1 MKKSFVPGIIGL
13 SMLLMNCT
21 SEKPHSVLQYKDFE
35 HYADQF
41 DQGDNELYVQHI
53 PNDRASAFL
62 EENIPLIDIPD
73 KELEKI
79 YYFRWWTYRKHI
91 KSTVDGF
98 VITEFLPD
106 VSWAGIHNTIN
117 CPAAHQIYEGR
128 WLRDPVYIKDYIHF
142 WLNDAGDGIRSYSFW
157 IADALLAYSKVNR
170 QDSFILAQI
179 PGLVQNYNAWEKEK
193 RDAPDRLFWQIDDR
207 DGMEYGASGRV
218 ISGGENRSS
227 TEAIRPT
234 INSYMYGD
242 AMAISRLAELL
253 EENKISSIF
262 HKKSEVIK
270 DLVQQRLWNDSLLF
284 FTVMPRSYSEDTKA
298 LDIREI
304 IGYIP
309 WYFNLPDDRPEYG
322 LAWSKLMD
330 TTGFYAPY
338 GPTVCEQSHPFFQIS
353 YEGHACQWNGPSWP
367 FATTQTLKALA
378 NFVNNYENN
387 HSVRGEDYYTLLS
400 QYARSHRIVLDNGEE
415 RPWIDENLNPYTG
428 DWISRSR
435 LKTGEN
441 GTWSEE
447 KGGVERGKDYNHSG
461 FCDLVISDLIGLKP
475 QLDKTIIIK
484 PLVPESWDWFCLDKI
499 NYHGKDL
506 TILWDRDGSRYG
518 LGRGFQVFVDGSR
531 IFESES
537 ILPAEIKAF
546 MN

>member
-193 RDAPDRLFWQIDDR
+193 RDAPDRP
-207 DGMEYGASGRV
+207 V
-218 ISGGENRSS
+218 
-227 TEAIRPT
+227 
-234 INSYMYGD
+234 
-242 AMAISRLAELL
+242 
-253 EENKISSIF
+253 
-262 HKKSEVIK
+262 
-270 DLVQQRLWNDSLLF
+270 
-284 FTVMPRSYSEDTKA
+284 
-298 LDIREI
+298 
-304 IGYIP
+304 
-309 WYFNLPDDRPEYG
+309 
-322 LAWSKLMD
+322 
-330 TTGFYAPY
+330 
-338 GPTVCEQSHPFFQIS
+338 
-353 YEGHACQWNGPSWP
+353 
-367 FATTQTLKALA
+367 
-378 NFVNNYENN
+378 
-387 HSVRGEDYYTLLS
+387 
-400 QYARSHRIVLDNGEE
+400 
-415 RPWIDENLNPYTG
+415 
-428 DWISRSR
+428 
-435 LKTGEN
+435 
-441 GTWSEE
+441 
-447 KGGVERGKDYNHSG
+447 
-461 FCDLVISDLIGLKP
+461 
-475 QLDKTIIIK
+475 
-484 PLVPESWDWFCLDKI
+484 
-499 NYHGKDL
+499 
-506 TILWDRDGSRYG
+506 
-518 LGRGFQVFVDGSR
+518 
-531 IFESES
+531 
-537 ILPAEIKAF
+537 
-546 MN
+546 

>member
-1 MKKSFVPGIIGL
+1 MGKSVLPGIAVL
-13 SMLLMNCT
+13 SMILMNCT
-21 SEKPHSVLQYKDFE
+21 SEKTFSVLEYKDFA

-41 DQGDNELYVQHI
+41 NRGDNELYIQHI
-53 PNDRASAFL
+53 PNDRVSAFL

-91 KSTVDGF
+91 KTTADGF

-106 VSWAGIHNTIN
+106 VSWAGKHNTIN
-117 CPAAHQIYEGR
+117 CPAAHHIYEGR
-128 WLRDPVYIKDYIHF
+128 WLRDPDYMEDYIHF
-142 WLNDAGDGIRSYSFW
+142 WLNDAGDGVRSYSFW

-179 PGLVQNYNAWEKEK
+179 PGLVQNYEAWEKEK
-193 RDAPDRLFWQIDDR
+193 RDASDRLFWQIDDR
-207 DGMEYGASGRV
+207 DGMEYSASGRV

-242 AMAISRLAELL
+242 AMAISRLAELV
-253 EENKISSIF
+253 EESKISSIF

-304 IGYIP
+304 IGYVP
-309 WYFNLPDDRPEYG
+309 WYFNLPDDSPEYAQ
-322 LAWSKLMD
+322 AWTKLMD
-330 TTGFYAPY
+330 PAGFYAPF

-367 FATTQTLKALA
+367 FATTQTLKAMA
-378 NFVNNYENN
+378 NFLNNYEHN
-387 HSVRGEDYYTLLS
+387 HSVRREDYYTLIS
-400 QYARSHRIVLDNGEE
+400 QYANSHRIILDNGEE

-428 DWISRSR
+428 DWISRTR
-435 LKTGEN
+435 LKPVEE
-441 GTWSEE
+441 GTLSAK
-447 KGGVERGKDYNHSG
+447 KGVVERGKDYNHSG

-475 QLDKTIIIK
+475 QLDKSIIIE

-506 TILWDRDGSRYG
+506 TILWDRAGNRYG
-518 LGRGFQVFVDGSR
+518 LGRGFKVFVDGSVV
-531 IFESES
+531 FESKTMS
-537 ILPAEIKAF
+537 PVEIKSL
-546 MN
+546 

>member
-1 MKKSFVPGIIGL
+1 MEKSLLPGIVVL
-13 SMLLMNCT
+13 SMMLMNCSPERT
-21 SEKPHSVLQYKDFE
+21 SNVLEYKDFA
-35 HYADQF
+35 HYIDQF
-41 DQGDNELYVQHI
+41 NRGDNELYIQHI
-53 PNDRASAFL
+53 PNDRVSAFL

-91 KSTVDGF
+91 KSTADGF

-106 VSWAGIHNTIN
+106 VSWAGKHNTIN

-128 WLRDPVYIKDYIHF
+128 WLRDPDYMKDYIHF
-142 WLNDAGDGIRSYSFW
+142 WLNDAGEGVRSYSFW

-179 PGLVQNYNAWEKEK
+179 PELVNNYEAWEKEK

-253 EENKISSIF
+253 EKNKISSIF
-262 HKKSEVIK
+262 HKKSEVIR

-284 FTVMPRSYSEDTKA
+284 FTVMPRSYTADTRA

-322 LAWSKLMD
+322 RAWNKLMD
-330 TTGFYAPY
+330 TTGFYAPF

-378 NFVNNYENN
+378 NFLNNYEHNQ
-387 HSVRGEDYYTLLS
+387 SLRKEDYYTLLS
-400 QYARSHRIVLDNGEE
+400 QYANSHRIILDNGEE

-428 DWISRSR
+428 DWISRTR
-435 LKTGEN
+435 LEPVEE
-441 GTWSEE
+441 GTLSD
-447 KGGVERGKDYNHSG
+447 KKRVVERGKDYNHSG
-461 FCDLVISDLIGLKP
+461 FCDLVISDLIGFKP
-475 QLDKTIIIK
+475 QLDKSIIIE

-499 NYHGKDL
+499 NYHGKEL
-506 TILWDRDGSRYG
+506 TILWDREGSRYG
-518 LGRGFQVFVDGSR
+518 LGRGLQVFVDGSR
-531 IFESES
+531 VFESES
-537 ILPAEIKAF
+537 ILPVEINPF
-546 MN
+546 SI

>member
-1 MKKSFVPGIIGL
+1 MKKSFVFGIIGL
-13 SMLLMNCT
+13 SMLLINCT
-21 SEKPHSVLQYKDFE
+21 SDKTHNVLQYKDFE

-41 DQGDNELYVQHI
+41 NQGDNELYVQHI

-79 YYFRWWTYRKHI
+79 YYFRWWTFRKHI

-179 PGLVQNYNAWEKEK
+179 PGLVQNYEAWEKEK

-322 LAWSKLMD
+322 QAWSKLMD

-378 NFVNNYENN
+378 NFINNYENN

-400 QYARSHRIVLDNGEE
+400 QYAMSHRIVLDNGEE
-415 RPWIDENLNPYTG
+415 RPWIDENLNPFTG
-428 DWISRSR
+428 DWISRTR
-435 LKTGEN
+435 LKPL
-441 GTWSEE
+441 EE
-447 KGGVERGKDYNHSG
+447 ETLSDKKGVVERGKDYNHSG

-475 QLDKTIIIK
+475 QLDKSIIIE

-506 TILWDRDGSRYG
+506 TILWDRDGKRYG
-518 LGRGFQVFVDGSR
+518 RGRGLQVFVDGSR
-531 IFESES
+531 VFESES
-537 ILPAEIKAF
+537 ILPVEIKSL
-546 MN
+546 